1 MILYFAYGSNM
12 SAARMKQRLGW
23 EAPRRAATLRD
34 FQLVFDQAGFNDPS
48 WSPANIRSE
57 QGGLVEGMVYEVEEK
72 DLKILDGY
80 EKYYQRLE
88 VKVTATQEKNLDAVT
103 YLSKKS
109 RGEKPPTQEYLNF
122 LLEGKKSFLSW
133 KYFDEL
139 TRIQVISEESLKQ
152 EHLPES
158 S

>member
-1 MILYFAYGSNM
+1 M
-12 SAARMKQRLGW
+12 SAARMKQRLIW
-23 EAPRRAATLRD
+23 EAPRRAATLKD

-48 WSPANIRSE
+48 WSLANIRSE
-57 QGGLVEGMVYEVEEK
+57 QGGLVEGIVYEVEEK

-88 VKVTATQEKNLDAVT
+88 VKVMAAQQEKLDAVT

-122 LLEGKKSFLSW
+122 LLEGKSFLSRE
-133 KYFDEL
+133 YFDEL
-139 TRIQVISEESLKQ
+139 SWIQVIPEDSMKQ

>member
-57 QGGLVEGMVYEVEEK
+57 QGGLVEGIIYEVEEK

-80 EKYYQRLE
+80 EKYYQHLA
-88 VKVTATQEKNLDAVT
+88 VKVMAAQEKILDAVT

-109 RGEKPPTQEYLNF
+109 LGEKPPTQEYFNF
-122 LLEGKKSFLSW
+122 LLEGKSFLSW

-139 TRIQVISEESLKQ
+139 SRIQVISKDSLKK
-152 EHLPES
+152 EDLPES

>member
-12 SAARMKQRLGW
+12 TAARMKQRLGW
-23 EAPRRAATLRD
+23 EAPRRAASLKD

-57 QGGLVEGMVYEVEEK
+57 QGGLVEGMLHKVEEK

-80 EKYYQRLE
+80 EKYYQLLE
-88 VKVTATQEKNLDAVT
+88 VKVMAAQEEKLDAVT
-103 YLSKKS
+103 YLSNKS

-122 LLEGKKSFLSW
+122 LLEGKSFLSRE
-133 KYFDEL
+133 YFDEL
-139 TRIQVISEESLKQ
+139 SRIQVIPEDSMKQ

>member
-23 EAPRRAATLRD
+23 EAPRRAASLKD

-48 WSPANIRSE
+48 WSPAIIRAE
-57 QGGLVEGMVYEVEEK
+57 QGGLVEGMVYEVKEK

-88 VKVTATQEKNLDAVT
+88 VKVMAAQEEKLDAVT

-122 LLEGKKSFLSW
+122 LLEGKSFLSRE
-133 KYFDEL
+133 YFDKL
-139 TRIQVISEESLKQ
+139 SRIQVIPEDSMKQ

>member
-34 FQLVFDQAGFNDPS
+34 FELVFDQAGFNDPS

-72 DLKILDGY
+72 DLKVLDGY

-88 VKVTATQEKNLDAVT
+88 VKVMAAKEKNLDGVT
-103 YLSKKS
+103 YLSIKP
-109 RGEKPPTQEYLNF
+109 RREKPPTQEYLNF
-122 LLEGKKSFLSW
+122 LLEGKSFLSW

-139 TRIQVISEESLKQ
+139 SRIQVISEDSLKQ
-152 EHLPES
+152 ELLPES

>member
-23 EAPRRAATLRD
+23 EAPRRAATLKD
-34 FQLVFDQAGFNDPS
+34 FHLVFDQAGFNDPS
-48 WSPANIRSE
+48 WSPANIRSG
-57 QGGLVEGMVYEVEEK
+57 QGGLVEGIVYEVEEK

-80 EKYYQRLE
+80 EKFYQRLE
-88 VKVTATQEKNLDAVT
+88 VKVMAAQQEKLDAVT
-103 YLSKKS
+103 YLSIKHQ
-109 RGEKPPTQEYLNF
+109 GEKPPTQEYLNF
-122 LLEGKKSFLSW
+122 LLEEKSFLSRE
-133 KYFDEL
+133 YFDEL
-139 TRIQVISEESLKQ
+139 SRIHLIQEDSMKH

>member
-88 VKVTATQEKNLDAVT
+88 VKVMAAQEKKMDAVT

-122 LLEGKKSFLSW
+122 LLEGKSFLSRE
-133 KYFDEL
+133 YFDKL
-139 TRIQVISEESLKQ
+139 SRIQVIQEDSKKQ

>member
-23 EAPRRAATLRD
+23 EAPRRAATLKD

-48 WSPANIRSE
+48 WSPANIRSDH
-57 QGGLVEGMVYEVEEK
+57 GGLVEGIVYEVEEK

-88 VKVTATQEKNLDAVT
+88 VKVMAAKEINLDAVT
-103 YLSKKS
+103 YLSKKP

-122 LLEGKKSFLSW
+122 LLEGKSFLSW

-139 TRIQVISEESLKQ
+139 SRIQVISEDPLKQ
-152 EHLPES
+152 QHLPES

>member
-12 SAARMKQRLGW
+12 NVARMKQRLGW
-23 EAPRRAATLRD
+23 EVPRQAATLKD

-57 QGGLVEGMVYEVEEK
+57 QGGLVEGIVYEVEEK

-88 VKVTATQEKNLDAVT
+88 VKVMAAQQEKLDAVT

-122 LLEGKKSFLSW
+122 LLEGKSFLSRE
-133 KYFDEL
+133 YFDKL
-139 TRIQVISEESLKQ
+139 SRIQVIPEDSMKQ

>member
-12 SAARMKQRLGW
+12 SAARMKQRLCW
-23 EAPRRAATLRD
+23 EASHRAATLRD

-57 QGGLVEGMVYEVEEK
+57 QGGLVEGIIYEVEEK

-88 VKVTATQEKNLDAVT
+88 VKVMAAQEEKLDAVT

-122 LLEGKKSFLSW
+122 LLEGKSFLSRE
-133 KYFDEL
+133 YFDKL
-139 TRIQVISEESLKQ
+139 SRIQVIPEDSMKQ

>member
-23 EAPRRAATLRD
+23 EAPRRASTLRD
-34 FQLVFDQAGFNDPS
+34 FELVFDQAGFNAPA

-88 VKVTATQEKNLDAVT
+88 VKVMAAQEKNRSSDL
-103 YLSKKS
+103 
-109 RGEKPPTQEYLNF
+109 
-122 LLEGKKSFLSW
+122 
-133 KYFDEL
+133 
-139 TRIQVISEESLKQ
+139 SLKKTSRRKASHPGVFEFPSRREKFPKQ
-152 EHLPES
+152 GIL
-158 S
+158 

>member
-23 EAPRRAATLRD
+23 EAPRRAATLKD
-34 FQLVFDQAGFNDPS
+34 FQLVFDQAGFNASS

-88 VKVTATQEKNLDAVT
+88 VKVMAAKEKKLDAVT

-122 LLEGKKSFLSW
+122 LLEGKSFLSRE
-133 KYFDEL
+133 YFDEL
-139 TRIQVISEESLKQ
+139 SRIQVIPEDSMKQ

>member
-23 EAPRRAATLRD
+23 EAPRRAATLSD
-34 FQLVFDQAGFNDPS
+34 FELVFDQAGFNAPS
-48 WSPANIRSE
+48 WSPANIRSD
-57 QGGLVEGMVYEVEEK
+57 QGNLVEGMVYEVEEK

-80 EKYYQRLE
+80 EKYYQRLG
-88 VKVTATQEKNLDAVT
+88 VKVMAAQDEKLDAVT

-109 RGEKPPTQEYLNF
+109 RGEKSPTQEYLNF
-122 LLEGKKSFLSW
+122 LLEGKSFLSRE
-133 KYFDEL
+133 YFDEL
-139 TRIQVISEESLKQ
+139 SRIQVIPEDSMKQ

>member
-12 SAARMKQRLGW
+12 SADRMKQRLGW
-23 EAPRRAATLRD
+23 DAPRRASTLRD
-34 FQLVFDQAGFNDPS
+34 FQLVFDQAGFNDSS
-48 WSPANIRSE
+48 WSPANIRSD
-57 QGGLVEGMVYEVEEK
+57 QGGLVEGIVYEVEEK
-72 DLKILDGY
+72 ELKILDGY

-88 VKVTATQEKNLDAVT
+88 VKVMAAQEKILDAVT

-122 LLEGKKSFLSW
+122 LLEGKSFLSRE
-133 KYFDEL
+133 YFDEL
-139 TRIQVISEESLKQ
+139 SRIQVIPEDSMKQ
-152 EHLPES
+152 EHHPES

>member
-12 SAARMKQRLGW
+12 SATRMKQSLGW

-80 EKYYQRLE
+80 EKYFQRLE
-88 VKVTATQEKNLDAVT
+88 VKSRQL
-103 YLSKKS
+103 KKKIGCS
-109 RGEKPPTQEYLNF
+109 DL
-122 LLEGKKSFLSW
+122 
-133 KYFDEL
+133 
-139 TRIQVISEESLKQ
+139 SLKKIPRRKASYPGVFEFPSRREKFPKQ
-152 EHLPES
+152 GIF
-158 S
+158 

>member
-23 EAPRRAATLRD
+23 EAPRRAATLKD
-34 FQLVFDQAGFNDPS
+34 FQLVFNQAGFKDPS

-80 EKYYQRLE
+80 EQYYQRLE
-88 VKVTATQEKNLDAVT
+88 VKVMAAQEKKLDAVT
-103 YLSKKS
+103 YLSKNS

-122 LLEGKKSFLSW
+122 LLEGKSFLSRE
-133 KYFDEL
+133 YFDEL
-139 TRIQVISEESLKQ
+139 SRIQVIPEDSMKQ

>member
-23 EAPRRAATLRD
+23 EAPRRAASLKD
-34 FQLVFDQAGFNDPS
+34 FQLVFDQEGFNSPS

-88 VKVTATQEKNLDAVT
+88 VKVMAAQEKKMDAVT

-109 RGEKPPTQEYLNF
+109 RGDKPPTQEYLNF
-122 LLEGKKSFLSW
+122 LLEGKSFLS
-133 KYFDEL
+133 KEYFDEL
-139 TRIQVISEESLKQ
+139 SRIQVIPEDSMKQ

>member
-23 EAPRRAATLRD
+23 DAPRRAATLRD
-34 FQLVFDQAGFNDPS
+34 FQLVFDQAGFIDPS

-88 VKVTATQEKNLDAVT
+88 VKVMAAKEKKMDAKMFARMT
-103 YLSKKS
+103 SN
-109 RGEKPPTQEYLNF
+109 NF
-122 LLEGKKSFLSW
+122 LNSLGNPTKIEAEID
-133 KYFDEL
+133 Y
-139 TRIQVISEESLKQ
+139 TIQKIKEIFN
-152 EHLPES
+152 
-158 S
+158 

>member
-23 EAPRRAATLRD
+23 EAPRRGATLRD

-88 VKVTATQEKNLDAVT
+88 VKVMAVKEKNLDAVT
-103 YLSKKS
+103 YLSKKIAGRS
-109 RGEKPPTQEYLNF
+109 LPPRN
-122 LLEGKKSFLSW
+122 
-133 KYFDEL
+133 
-139 TRIQVISEESLKQ
+139 I
-152 EHLPES
+152 
-158 S
+158 

>member
-23 EAPRRAATLRD
+23 EASRRAATLRD

-80 EKYYQRLE
+80 EKYYQRL
-88 VKVTATQEKNLDAVT
+88 DC
-103 YLSKKS
+103 
-109 RGEKPPTQEYLNF
+109 
-122 LLEGKKSFLSW
+122 LLYTSPSPR
-133 KYFDEL
+133 D
-139 TRIQVISEESLKQ
+139 S
-152 EHLPES
+152 
-158 S
+158 

>member
-23 EAPRRAATLRD
+23 EAPRRAATLKD

-88 VKVTATQEKNLDAVT
+88 VKVMAAQEKKLDAVT

-109 RGEKPPTQEYLNF
+109 RGEKPHTQEYLNF
-122 LLEGKKSFLSW
+122 LLEGKSLLSRE
-133 KYFDEL
+133 YFDEL
-139 TRIQVISEESLKQ
+139 SRIQVIPEDSMKQ

>member
-23 EAPRRAATLRD
+23 EASRRAATLIN
-34 FQLVFDQAGFNDPS
+34 FHLVFDQAGFNDPS

-88 VKVTATQEKNLDAVT
+88 VKVMAAKEKKLDAVT

-122 LLEGKKSFLSW
+122 LLEGKSFLSRE
-133 KYFDEL
+133 YFDEL
-139 TRIQVISEESLKQ
+139 SRIQVIPGDSMKQ

>member
-23 EAPRRAATLRD
+23 EAPRRTATLRD

-57 QGGLVEGMVYEVEEK
+57 REGLVEGMVYEVEEK

-88 VKVTATQEKNLDAVT
+88 VKVMATLEEKLDAVT

-122 LLEGKKSFLSW
+122 LLEGKSFLSR

-139 TRIQVISEESLKQ
+139 SWIQVI
-152 EHLPES
+152 P
-158 S
+158 

>member
-1 MILYFAYGSNM
+1 M

-23 EAPRRAATLRD
+23 EAPRRAASLKD

-48 WSPANIRSE
+48 WSPANIRPE

-88 VKVTATQEKNLDAVT
+88 VKVMAAKEKKMDAVT
-103 YLSKKS
+103 YLSKKP
-109 RGEKPPTQEYLNF
+109 RGGKPPTQEYLNF
-122 LLEGKKSFLSW
+122 LLEGKSFLSRE
-133 KYFDEL
+133 YFDEL
-139 TRIQVISEESLKQ
+139 SRVLVIPEDSMKQ

>member
-23 EAPRRAATLRD
+23 EAPRRVATLRD

-48 WSPANIRSE
+48 WSPANIRSDH
-57 QGGLVEGMVYEVEEK
+57 GGLVEGIVYEVEEK

-88 VKVTATQEKNLDAVT
+88 VKVMAAQEKNLDAVT
-103 YLSKKS
+103 YLSKKP
-109 RGEKPPTQEYLNF
+109 RGEKPPPQEYLNF
-122 LLEGKKSFLSW
+122 LLEGKSFLSW
-133 KYFDEL
+133 KYFDEVS
-139 TRIQVISEESLKQ
+139 RIQVIPGDSMKQ

>member
-12 SAARMKQRLGW
+12 NAARMKQRLGW
-23 EAPRRAATLRD
+23 EAPRRAASLRD

-57 QGGLVEGMVYEVEEK
+57 QGGLVEGVVYEVEEK
-72 DLKILDGY
+72 DLNILDGY
-80 EKYYQRLE
+80 EKYYQRLG
-88 VKVTATQEKNLDAVT
+88 VKVMAAQEKKLDAVI

-122 LLEGKKSFLSW
+122 LLEGKSFLSRE
-133 KYFDEL
+133 YFAKL
-139 TRIQVISEESLKQ
+139 SRIQVIPEDSMKQ

>member
-23 EAPRRAATLRD
+23 EAPRRAATLKD

-57 QGGLVEGMVYEVEEK
+57 KGGLVEGMVYEVEEK

-88 VKVTATQEKNLDAVT
+88 VKVMAAQEKKLDAVT

-122 LLEGKKSFLSW
+122 LLEGKSFLSRE
-133 KYFDEL
+133 YFDEL
-139 TRIQVISEESLKQ
+139 SRIQVIPKDSMKQ

>member
-12 SAARMKQRLGW
+12 STVRMKKRLGW
-23 EAPRRAATLRD
+23 EAPRRAASLKD

-88 VKVTATQEKNLDAVT
+88 VKVMEAQEKDVCSD
-103 YLSKKS
+103 LSIKKIS
-109 RGEKPPTQEYLNF
+109 RRKASHPGVFEFPSRREKFP
-122 LLEGKKSFLSW
+122 
-133 KYFDEL
+133 
-139 TRIQVISEESLKQ
+139 KQ
-152 EHLPES
+152 GTL
-158 S
+158 

>member
-12 SAARMKQRLGW
+12 SAARMKKGLGL
-23 EAPRRAATLRD
+23 EAPSRAPTLKD

-88 VKVTATQEKNLDAVT
+88 VKVMAAQEEKLDDVT
-103 YLSKKS
+103 YLSKKF
-109 RGEKPPTQEYLNF
+109 RGEKPHTQEYLNF
-122 LLEGKKSFLSW
+122 LLEGKSFLSRE
-133 KYFDEL
+133 YFDEL
-139 TRIQVISEESLKQ
+139 SRIQVIPEDSMKQ
-152 EHLPES
+152 ELLPES

>member
-23 EAPRRAATLRD
+23 EAPRRAATLID
-34 FQLVFDQAGFNDPS
+34 FQLVFDQAGFNAPS
-48 WSPANIRSE
+48 WSPANIRLE

-80 EKYYQRLE
+80 EKYYQRLK
-88 VKVTATQEKNLDAVT
+88 VKVMAAQQEKLDAVT

-122 LLEGKKSFLSW
+122 LLEGKSFLSRE
-133 KYFDEL
+133 YFEEL
-139 TRIQVISEESLKQ
+139 SRIQVIPGNSMKQ
-152 EHLPES
+152 GHLPES